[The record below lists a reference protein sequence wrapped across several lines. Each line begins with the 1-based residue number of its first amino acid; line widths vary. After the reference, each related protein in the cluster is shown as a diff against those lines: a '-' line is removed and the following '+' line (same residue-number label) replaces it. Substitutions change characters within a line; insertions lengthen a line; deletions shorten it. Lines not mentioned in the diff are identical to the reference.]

1 MTAVPDQS
9 SRHLLRDADRAL
21 LLALRTRGHDPRLER
36 ALAGYSRLGEHAACW
51 IVLGLAGAALD
62 GDEGRARR
70 WLRGCGVVVGAYG
83 VNFAVKL
90 AVRRGRPELPEL
102 PPLTPTVSRLSFPS
116 AHATT
121 SFAAAAAYRG
131 LAPSRALY
139 GAALLFALTRPYLG
153 VHYPSDVVAGALL
166 GTALG
171 LAADQLFDAAG
182 VA

>member
-1 MTAVPDQS
+1 
-9 SRHLLRDADRAL
+9 
-21 LLALRTRGHDPRLER
+21 
-36 ALAGYSRLGEHAACW
+36 
-51 IVLGLAGAALD
+51 
-62 GDEGRARR
+62 
-70 WLRGCGVVVGAYG
+70 
-83 VNFAVKL
+83 
-90 AVRRGRPELPEL
+90 
-102 PPLTPTVSRLSFPS
+102 VSRLSFPS

-171 LAADQLFDAAG
+171 LAADELFDAAG